1 MFIHLKLFTLKR
13 DQLQPG
19 TSSQSVRFGSL
30 PLTSAFKSSALLY
43 SIHIPVCVRAQ
54 RLANEM
60 ASLACQWSAADAL
73 ALGHRS
79 PSTSS
84 VTSGYASS
92 AERSPASHQ
101 WHAGDLSSSGM
112 GPPSAGSSS
121 GPGTGSGSGSGSGM
135 QHLYEA
141 FCAQE
146 ELERALRK
154 LSALVLQLVHA
165 HPQLVALLRAAQDAP
180 LFTNTRLS
188 LLLRYANTCL
198 AAIP

>member
-1 MFIHLKLFTLKR
+1 M
-13 DQLQPG
+13 
-19 TSSQSVRFGSL
+19 
-30 PLTSAFKSSALLY
+30 
-43 SIHIPVCVRAQ
+43 RAQ

-73 ALGHRS
+73 AVGHRS

-101 WHAGDLSSSGM
+101 WHAGDASSSGM
-112 GPPSAGSSS
+112 GPPSAGPPS
-121 GPGTGSGSGSGSGM
+121 GPGTGSGSGM